1 MDLLLSLTTE
11 TLPKIESCLCNLGPD
26 DNFGALSGALAVATS
41 RLPVL
46 EVAQTPSENKL
57 MSHRLVEWVLHQIPA
72 QPGDPTRSHPLYH
85 PFQNPDPTDQTARIQ
100 LTVEHLNEW
109 FRTAREAQDSNAL
122 AQIEAALEGVD
133 ARRAVLDT
141 WAGTKASKSKPE
153 HE

>member
-1 MDLLLSLTTE
+1 M
-11 TLPKIESCLCNLGPD
+11 
-26 DNFGALSGALAVATS
+26 SGALAVATS

-100 LTVEHLNEW
+100 LTIEHLNEW